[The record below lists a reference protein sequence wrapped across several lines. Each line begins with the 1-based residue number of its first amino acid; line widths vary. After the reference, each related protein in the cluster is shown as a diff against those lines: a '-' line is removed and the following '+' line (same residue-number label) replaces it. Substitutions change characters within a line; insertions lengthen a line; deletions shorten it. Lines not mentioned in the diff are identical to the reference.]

1 MPDELTLPER
11 CEVGAFGMG
20 TGSGMLG
27 LPDSIAA
34 MRLGSTPSGPPTG
47 ETAPSPSKTPPKE
60 RARRCALELSDD
72 EVMRL
77 RRVEWRMALPPAVVL
92 DGVVEAA
99 AAPKLEGA
107 KAPEELRA
115 PRVSQ
120 PSVGE
125 PEWKELEA
133 GSPTEEPEER
143 GDGLSGM
150 PSPKEESSLRL
161 PMAMV
166 EAGRSTGSRAGE
178 PVAPAA
184 MRLGTA
190 GGPMEPVELVTDD
203 LRVRLEP
210 VVATSSEATEEA
222 SSSTTPKLWKGE

>member
-1 MPDELTLPER
+1 MAAQATSGQAATAGSQIEQALRQHLQPALER
-11 CEVGAFGMG
+11 EARQLDWQQPR
-20 TGSGMLG
+20 LG
-27 LPDSIAA
+27 LD
-34 MRLGSTPSGPPTG
+34 L
-47 ETAPSPSKTPPKE
+47 
-60 RARRCALELSDD
+60 
-72 EVMRL
+72 
-77 RRVEWRMALPPAVVL
+77 ALPPAVVL

-107 KAPEELRA
+107 KAPEELRV

-133 GSPTEEPEER
+133 GSPTDEPEER
-143 GDGLSGM
+143 GEGLSGM
-150 PSPKEESSLRL
+150 PSPNEESSLRL

-166 EAGRSTGSRAGE
+166 DAGRSTGSSAGE

-203 LRVRLEP
+203 LRVRLEA
-210 VVATSSEATEEA
+210 VVAMSSEATEEA

>member
-1 MPDELTLPER
+1 
-11 CEVGAFGMG
+11 MG

-34 MRLGSTPSGPPTG
+34 TRLGSTPSGPPTG